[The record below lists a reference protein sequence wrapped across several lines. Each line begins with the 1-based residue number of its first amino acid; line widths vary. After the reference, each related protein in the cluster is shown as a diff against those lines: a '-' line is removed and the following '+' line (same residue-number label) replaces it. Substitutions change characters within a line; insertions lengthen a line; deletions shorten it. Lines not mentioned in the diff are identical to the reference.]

1 MITTGDA
8 VFLFDF
14 WGINTSESDSL
25 LFSVTIDPNGFWVR
39 DGGKENQI
47 VGIGNRRLF
56 YGGEDVN
63 GKISVKR
70 LIPID

>member
-1 MITTGDA
+1 LRREG
-8 VFLFDF
+8 
-14 WGINTSESDSL
+14 SDRKPIVRRSL
-25 LFSVTIDPNGFWVR
+25 KGKGASWFWVR

>member
-1 MITTGDA
+1 
-8 VFLFDF
+8 
-14 WGINTSESDSL
+14 
-25 LFSVTIDPNGFWVR
+25 VR

-70 LIPID
+70 VIPID